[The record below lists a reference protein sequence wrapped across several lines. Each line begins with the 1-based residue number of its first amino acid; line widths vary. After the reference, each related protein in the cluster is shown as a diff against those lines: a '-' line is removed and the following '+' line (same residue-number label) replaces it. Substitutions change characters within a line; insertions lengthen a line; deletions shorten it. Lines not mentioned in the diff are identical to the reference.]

1 MDNNCSMCGQK
12 QKPSPKHECKMKI
25 VGRKGLPPQFT
36 VEQSAELTEHTLSA
50 IKRILACGYDTLLK
64 QAGRGNLQAE
74 NVQSLAA
81 ARIALE
87 DMFFGWRDQHEYE
100 RRWSMTDPDW
110 DSVTCSLLPVG
121 VKFTDD
127 GKKDSNGQF
136 LRTKYSAQG
145 GTLILLRGYEFKEG
159 EDE

>member
-1 MDNNCSMCGQK
+1 MDNHCSMCGQK
-12 QKPSPKHECKMKI
+12 QKPSPKHECKMKV

-36 VEQSAELTEHTLSA
+36 VEQSAELTEDTLSA
-50 IKRILACGYDTLLK
+50 IKRILSCGYDTMLK

-74 NVQSLAA
+74 TVQSLAA

-127 GKKDSNGQF
+127 GKKDNDGRFSQ
-136 LRTKYSAQG
+136 TKYKAAG
-145 GTLILLRGYEFKEG
+145 ATLVMLRGYEFKEG
-159 EDE
+159 DNE

>member
-1 MDNNCSMCGQK
+1 MDSHCSMCGQK
-12 QKPSPKHECKMKI
+12 QKPSPKHECKLKS

-36 VEQSAELTEHTLSA
+36 VEQSTELTTETIAA
-50 IKRILACGYDTLLK
+50 IKRIFACGYDTLLK

-74 NVQSLAA
+74 TVQSLAA

-110 DSVTCSLLPVG
+110 DTVTCALLPVG
-121 VKFTDD
+121 VKFIDD
-127 GKKDSNGQF
+127 GKKDSEGRFSQ
-136 LRTKYSAQG
+136 TKYAAKG

-159 EDE
+159 NDE

>member
-1 MDNNCSMCGQK
+1 
-12 QKPSPKHECKMKI
+12 MKA

-36 VEQSAELTEHTLSA
+36 VEQSAELTAETIA
-50 IKRILACGYDTLLK
+50 AMRRIFACGYETLLR

-74 NVQSLAA
+74 TVHSLAA

-87 DMFFGWRDQHEYE
+87 EMFFGWRNDHEYE

-136 LRTKYSAQG
+136 SRTKYSAQG
-145 GTLILLRGYEFKEG
+145 GTLVLLRGYELKEG